1 MDYGAMLAFHAEKNA
16 DITVGCIEVGLD
28 EAREFGV
35 MGIDNEGRIQ
45 TFIEKPDNPAPMP
58 DNPDHSLCSMGIYI
72 FNRDFLIE
80 QLIKDADTT
89 TSSHDFGKNI
99 IPALLERYAAYAYP
113 FRDPLTGGMGY
124 WRDVGTVDAFWSTNL
139 ELIGVKPEL
148 NLYDQEWPIWT
159 YQEQLPP
166 AKFVF
171 DDPDRRGQAVDSM
184 VSGGCIIAGA
194 TVSKSLLFSSVR
206 LEPHTHVN
214 ETVILPEVEVG
225 EHCRINKAVI
235 DKGCII
241 PPGTTIGLNPEE
253 DAKKYYVSPNG
264 VTLVIP
270 EMLGQEIHHVR

>member
-1 MDYGAMLAFHAEKNA
+1 
-16 DITVGCIEVGLD
+16 
-28 EAREFGV
+28 
-35 MGIDNEGRIQ
+35 
-45 TFIEKPDNPAPMP
+45 
-58 DNPDHSLCSMGIYI
+58 
-72 FNRDFLIE
+72 
-80 QLIKDADTT
+80 
-89 TSSHDFGKNI
+89 
-99 IPALLERYAAYAYP
+99 
-113 FRDPLTGGMGY
+113 
-124 WRDVGTVDAFWSTNL
+124 
-139 ELIGVKPEL
+139 
-148 NLYDQEWPIWT
+148 
-159 YQEQLPP
+159 
-166 AKFVF
+166 
-171 DDPDRRGQAVDSM
+171 M